1 MESSLVTIGIS
12 NENHRISGIFGGLYF
27 KRTYLGAQVKL
38 VGQTVV
44 GTQYFEP
51 VLHAEQVLGAIGD
64 LQISFLDPY
73 LLFCIISH
81 IPYSVLLVYISI
93 SIYTF
98 SKNFKNFVFYISI
111 YIFLRFSGK

>member
-1 MESSLVTIGIS
+1 ME
-12 NENHRISGIFGGLYF
+12 
-27 KRTYLGAQVKL
+27 L

-51 VLHAEQVLGAIGD
+51 VLRAEQVLGAIGD

-81 IPYSVLLVYISI
+81 IPYM
-93 SIYTF
+93 
-98 SKNFKNFVFYISI
+98 
-111 YIFLRFSGK
+111 